1 MLLLISLTL
10 PFRIRL
16 LQFENGYI
24 RFIKFQMRINRP
36 SKSIGIVF
44 CIALVAFGTLR
55 LFMTPDKTTGNVI
68 SHVAPSYLTTSLLII
83 GALGLIVMMVLTFM
97 KSGK

>member
-44 CIALVAFGTLR
+44 CIVLVAFGTLR
-55 LFMTPDKTTGNVI
+55 LFMTPDKTNTH
-68 SHVAPSYLTTSLLII
+68 SPPSYLTTSLLII
-83 GALGLIVMMVLTFM
+83 GALGLIFIMVQTFM